1 MTAKISG
8 NYESAEAL
16 ALKALAF
23 LTADGDRLDQL
34 LLASGIEPS
43 DLKERSSDP
52 HMLAGVLDHLLG
64 NESLLLDFAAA
75 MNVAPQEIVRARQK
89 LPGANFDT

>member
-1 MTAKISG
+1 MTLKISG

-23 LTADGDRLDQL
+23 LTADEDRLDQFS
-34 LLASGIEPS
+34 LASDIEPG
-43 DLKERSSDP
+43 DLKAGIGDP
-52 HMLAGVLDHLLG
+52 HTLAGVLDHLLQ
-64 NESLLLDFAAA
+64 NESLLVEFAAA
-75 MNVAPQEIVRARQK
+75 LDVAPPEIMRARQK